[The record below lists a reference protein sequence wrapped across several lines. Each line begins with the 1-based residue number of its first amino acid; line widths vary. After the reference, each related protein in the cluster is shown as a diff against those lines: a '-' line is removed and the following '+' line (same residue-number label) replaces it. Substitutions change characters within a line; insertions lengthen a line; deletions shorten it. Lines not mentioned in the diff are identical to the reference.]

1 MLFYIFAY
9 PLEIYLYSDDGSDH
23 VRATSQRCPDFLNHL
38 LIFYFLSF
46 SIVGGHADNLLKVI
60 ATESARV
67 METASGHC
75 APITCLGLSP
85 DGRTLVTGSKDST
98 AILWHILGNSSSTNA
113 GLLSDPTSVVEAAG
127 VIAPSLATNDSV
139 EASMSMIDFRRR
151 HVEGPMFVLRGH
163 VDELI
168 CCCVNNELDLVVSSS
183 RSRGVLL
190 HSISRGQFLR
200 RLPVDRADV
209 LALSPEGI
217 ILVFNKFS
225 RVLQT
230 FTVNGILVA
239 SKLLPSWEGSISS
252 LIISR
257 DGLHAVI
264 GTSCGRALPPD
275 RLQSKNVSGPDGVRH
290 VSSQPQRGTEVTGDE
305 SSEQK
310 RKGHPDNQG
319 GHDGNESVSPSE
331 NAGRLK
337 GPDSTERNKEQ
348 TITFDPQPAIILL
361 ELYTLEVSCLCLL

>member
-1 MLFYIFAY
+1 M
-9 PLEIYLYSDDGSDH
+9 P
-23 VRATSQRCPDFLNHL
+23 
-38 LIFYFLSF
+38 F

-60 ATESARV
+60 ATESALV
-67 METASGHC
+67 VETASGHC

-98 AILWHILGNSSSTNA
+98 AILWHILGSSTNA
-113 GLLSDPTSVVEAAG
+113 RLLTDPTSVVEAAG
-127 VIAPSLATNDSV
+127 VIAPSLATNDSG

-168 CCCVNNELDLVVSSS
+168 CCCVNNDLDLVVSSS

-190 HSISRGQFLR
+190 HSISRGRFLR

-264 GTSCGRALPPD
+264 GTSCGRALPTD
-275 RLQSKNVSGPDGVRH
+275 ARSQSKSVSGPDGVRH
-290 VSSQPQRGTEVTGDE
+290 VSSQPQQGAGVTGDE
-305 SSEQK
+305 SSEHK
-310 RKGHPDNQG
+310 EKGHPDNQG
-319 GHDGNESVSPSE
+319 SRDGSESVSSSE
-331 NAGRLK
+331 NGRMK

-361 ELYTLEVSCLCLL
+361 ELYTLEVS